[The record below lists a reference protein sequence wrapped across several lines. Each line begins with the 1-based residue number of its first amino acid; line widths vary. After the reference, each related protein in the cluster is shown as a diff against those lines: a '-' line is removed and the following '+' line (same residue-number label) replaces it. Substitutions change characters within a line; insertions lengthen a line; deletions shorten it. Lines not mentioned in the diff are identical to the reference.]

1 MKDERSRWEKWKDQT
16 FIPFSR
22 AVNGFGRAELNARGM
37 KVELRKDTPK
47 LKRRTLNRMMR
58 EAGVC
63 VRTDLPSL
71 SKDIIFVRIRMN
83 LDNIEEG

>member
-1 MKDERSRWEKWKDQT
+1 MKDERSKWERWKDQT
-16 FIPFSR
+16 FVPFSR
-22 AVNGFGRAELNARGM
+22 AVGGFGSVEINSRGM

-47 LKRRTLNRMMR
+47 LKRKTLNRMMR

-71 SKDIIFVRIRMN
+71 SRDIIFVRIK
-83 LDNIEEG
+83 